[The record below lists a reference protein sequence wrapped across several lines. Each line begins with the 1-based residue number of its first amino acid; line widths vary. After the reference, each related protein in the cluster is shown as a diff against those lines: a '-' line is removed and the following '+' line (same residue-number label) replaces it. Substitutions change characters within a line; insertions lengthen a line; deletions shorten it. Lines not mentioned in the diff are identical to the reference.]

1 MVRQR
6 MISREIIILL
16 VFVFLP
22 GSYTMANRQRIN
34 FDFDWW
40 FHLGDEPDAM
50 KPGFTP
56 VSYTHLRAH

>member
-40 FHLGDEPDAM
+40 FHLGTNRM
-50 KPGFTP
+50 
-56 VSYTHLRAH
+56 L